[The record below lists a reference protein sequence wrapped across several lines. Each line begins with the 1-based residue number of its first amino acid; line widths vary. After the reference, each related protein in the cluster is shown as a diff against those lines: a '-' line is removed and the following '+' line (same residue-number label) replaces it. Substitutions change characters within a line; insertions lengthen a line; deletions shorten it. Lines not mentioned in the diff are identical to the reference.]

1 MKVKICGITSLYDAA
16 ICEEAG
22 ADAVGFVHYPGR
34 RRSLAL
40 DEISRMASS
49 LGPMT
54 TKVIVCAPETSQE
67 AVQFSERSG
76 VDILQTYS
84 LDPESLDEVRESG
97 LKVIRAVSTGRAEAE
112 AFAPHADA
120 LVFEHGVPGTG
131 ASYDY
136 SSIPIDCCE
145 RAIIAGGLTVDNVGE
160 AKAMSP
166 YAVDVS
172 SGVEASNGRKDPEL
186 VREFIRRAKE

>member
-1 MKVKICGITSLYDAA
+1 MKVKICGITSVYDATL
-16 ICEEAG
+16 CEEMG

-40 DEISRMASS
+40 DEIARIASS

-54 TKVIVCAPETSQE
+54 TKVIVCAPGDAQE
-67 AVQFSERSG
+67 AIDLSERGG
-76 VDILQTYS
+76 VDVIQTYS
-84 LDPESLDEVRESG
+84 LDPEALDNVRGSG
-97 LKVIRAVSTGRAEAE
+97 LKVIRAVSIERADAE

-120 LVFEHGVPGTG
+120 LVFEQGIPGTG

-136 SSIPIDCCE
+136 SGVPVDCCD

-160 AKAMSP
+160 AKALKP

-172 SGVEASNGRKDPEL
+172 SGVESANGRKDPEL
-186 VREFIRRAKE
+186 VTEFIRRAKR